1 MRKREKLYKEIIKTK
16 NKQQTLIK
24 CNSYKKYWSKLIE
37 LLKLTKQS
45 YYQKYFEEKQKNCKE
60 TLEGIHEIKS
70 SRKTKKNVSV
80 SAITTDGTTITD
92 QTKLEKI
99 LNNFFTSVVANL
111 QFFLKKSNPENFII
125 THTTADEIGDLISS
139 FESIK
144 RVGHYRTCTKI
155 MNIVKGIIS
164 STLSQ
169 LINNSISKRILPNI
183 CKQAYVMPIFKNDF
197 RLLYNTYGPI

>member
-24 CNSYKKYWSKLIE
+24 CNSYKKYWNKLIE

-45 YYQKYFEEKQKNCKE
+45 YYQKYFKEKQKNCKE
-60 TLEGIHEIKS
+60 TLEGIHEMKS

-111 QFFLKKSNPENFII
+111 QNFFEK
-125 THTTADEIGDLISS
+125 
-139 FESIK
+139 IK
-144 RVGHYRTCTKI
+144 
-155 MNIVKGIIS
+155 
-164 STLSQ
+164 
-169 LINNSISKRILPNI
+169 P
-183 CKQAYVMPIFKNDF
+183 
-197 RLLYNTYGPI
+197 